1 MTFEEYLGEKKLKD
15 STRKKYLNAWYKG
28 VNMKTVENHY
38 CRYLSHIC
46 PGQSPE
52 SYRHDLNNKKFFNAT
67 MSAIDYEYK
76 KGVAA
81 LAQSE
86 AWNLRQK
93 RVRKL
98 FEIYDNNDNVFYI
111 GASGEISFAP
121 KSVMEAEL

>member
-1 MTFEEYLGEKKLKD
+1 MTFEQYLGEKKLKD

-76 KGVAA
+76 KGVAT
-81 LAQSE
+81 LVQSE
-86 AWNLRQK
+86 AWSLRQK

-98 FEIYDNNDNVFYI
+98 FEIYDNNDNIFYI
-111 GASGEISFAP
+111 GAPGEISFAP